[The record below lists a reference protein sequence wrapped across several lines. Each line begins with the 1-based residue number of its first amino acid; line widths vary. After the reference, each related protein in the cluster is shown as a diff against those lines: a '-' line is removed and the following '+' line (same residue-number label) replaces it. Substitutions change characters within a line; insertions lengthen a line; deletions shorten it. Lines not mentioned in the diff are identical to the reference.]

1 MLVSGTTA
9 ARALAPAPP
18 PPPLSAYGMA
28 NEVWCCGP
36 GADRA
41 KIKGSMKSLLSK
53 AAMEMK

>member
-9 ARALAPAPP
+9 ARALAPTPP
-18 PPPLSAYGMA
+18 LPLSAYGMT
-28 NEVWCCGP
+28 NEVRCSSSC
-36 GADRA
+36 ADRA